1 MKNGHVAIFSSF
13 RSEMIAWAKIALA
26 KVICFTARLATT
38 ARHFLSLSKIL
49 RRCYNARGS
58 LFLMEQT
65 ISYQIWK
72 ESLSNMGISIL
83 HNMIDFGILQMLL
96 HLHDGQSARTFS

>member
-1 MKNGHVAIFSSF
+1 MVIFSSF

-72 ESLSNMGISIL
+72 ESLSNVEISIL
-83 HNMIDFGILQMLL
+83 RNMIDFGILQMLL
-96 HLHDGQSARTFS
+96 HFVKHLSNKCQTFS